1 LRRWQGCLAF
11 CTSQLSTLASQ
22 VFERGVGVV
31 REHAL
36 EPGLRLL
43 LLLAGAAGAPPDLE
57 AARRGGRPVPAVPA
71 VEQRRRGEDR
81 KARGG
86 RDGRARSE
94 GGGAWHVA
102 TQAEAVRR

>member
-1 LRRWQGCLAF
+1 MRRWHGCLAF
-11 CTSQLSTLASQ
+11 CTSQLSILAAQ

-43 LLLAGAAGAPPDLE
+43 LLLAGAAGTPLDPE
-57 AARRGGRPVPAVPA
+57 AARRGGRPVPAAPA
-71 VEQRRRGEDR
+71 VEQRRRDEDR

-86 RDGRARSE
+86 RAGRA
-94 GGGAWHVA
+94 
-102 TQAEAVRR
+102 